1 MDKYRFY
8 SLPILS
14 TITSL
19 DRLSRKKEHIKRE
32 LQWFKDNGI
41 RLKILDLPT
50 SLVEV
55 PEGQQRILDRKD
67 TKYLV

>member
-1 MDKYRFY
+1 MRLVYGKVMYVLY
-8 SLPILS
+8 
-14 TITSL
+14 ITSL
-19 DRLSRKKEHIKRE
+19 YRLSRNKEDLKVE